1 MYTNIKKLRYMSAIY
16 IQNLSRSFSRNKK
29 PMNDFPVEDT
39 QPLAGAALAPSPHFN
54 TEGSMY
60 GTFTLLI
67 YHENQGIYGIFT
79 Y

>member
-1 MYTNIKKLRYMSAIY
+1 
-16 IQNLSRSFSRNKK
+16 
-29 PMNDFPVEDT
+29 MNDFPVEDT
-39 QPLAGAALAPSPHFN
+39 QPLVGAALAPSPHFN

>member
-1 MYTNIKKLRYMSAIY
+1 MSVIY

-39 QPLAGAALAPSPHFN
+39 QPLVGAALAPSPHFN